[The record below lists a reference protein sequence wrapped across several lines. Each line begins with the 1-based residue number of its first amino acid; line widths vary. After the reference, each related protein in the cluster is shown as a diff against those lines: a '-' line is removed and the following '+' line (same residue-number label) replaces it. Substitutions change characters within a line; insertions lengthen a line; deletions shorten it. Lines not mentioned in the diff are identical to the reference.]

1 MSQTFSPA
9 DPPVPGL
16 TTAAAVAE
24 RARSGSNA
32 LPERRPV
39 PAWKRLVAQFR
50 SPLVLVLL
58 VALALDL
65 ALWFGEGGAGVPLE
79 AIAIAVIL
87 VANAALGVWQEAK
100 GEGALAKLR
109 QLTAPMVWA
118 FRDGAL
124 VRLPAVDLVPGD
136 AIRLEAGDRVPA
148 DARLTDARDLAL
160 DESTLTGESLPVS
173 RRAGD
178 EVSSGTLV
186 VRGLATAV
194 VTRTGAASAM
204 GRLATLLGEVVQEPT
219 PLERRLEVFGRRV
232 ARWVIGIAATLA
244 VVGVAVEGIDRA
256 GAVVLFAVAVAVA
269 AVPEGLPAILTA
281 TLALGVERMARR
293 KAVVRRLSAV
303 EALGSVTVVAT
314 DKTGTLTENRMV
326 VRDLVA
332 EDEAAAL
339 VAMAVANDADHRSG
353 AGDPVDLALFDA
365 VRTRGGDPDRLRAD
379 RPRQGAV
386 PFDSDAKF
394 MSVTVEEGGRPI
406 TYLKGAP
413 EVLVG
418 RAGLPPAELA
428 EWETRTRGL
437 AEAGLRVLALA
448 REGSDGLELL
458 GLVSLWDPPRAE
470 VGASVASARAA
481 GVRVVMIT
489 GDHPATAATVAR
501 AVGIESAPLLTGADL
516 DTMAPGELERRVG
529 GVAVFARVSPE
540 HKLRIV
546 AALQAA
552 GEVVA
557 VTGDGVNDAPALKR
571 SDVGIAMGQRGSDVS
586 REAADLVLLDD
597 NFATIVAAIEEGR
610 SIYENIQKFIRFL
623 FSTNLSE
630 LLVVSLGALAA
641 FFLNIRATDGSLLLP
656 LTAAQLLWIN
666 LITDG
671 APALALGFDRNPGVM
686 RRPPRDPREPLLD
699 RRSLAFIGWSGLLK
713 AGVAL
718 GLLWALPR
726 FLDQSL
732 EVSRTAGFVF
742 MAAGQLVF
750 AYPAR
755 RTELDPPTNPG
766 LHLAVVAGFLLQA
779 LTVTVAPLMTAFDTT
794 GLTTVAAV
802 AAGVAVVAAWAAAEG
817 VGRLIHG
824 R

>member
-1 MSQTFSPA
+1 MSPTSSPA
-9 DPPVPGL
+9 SPVDLGL
-16 TTAAAVAE
+16 TTAAADAE
-24 RARSGSNA
+24 RVRAGPNA

-39 PAWKRLVAQFR
+39 PTWRRLLAQFR

-58 VALALDL
+58 VALGLDL
-65 ALWFGEGGAGVPLE
+65 ALWFGEGGTGVPLE

-87 VANAALGVWQEAK
+87 VANAGLGVWQEAK

-118 FRDGAL
+118 FRDGVL
-124 VRLPAVDLVPGD
+124 VRLPAVELVPGD

-148 DARLTDARDLAL
+148 DARLAEARDLAL

-173 RRAGD
+173 RRAAD

-194 VTRTGAASAM
+194 VTRTGSGSAM

-232 ARWVIGIAATLA
+232 ARWVIGIAAILA
-244 VVGVAVEGIDRA
+244 VVGIAVEGLDRA
-256 GAVVLFAVAVAVA
+256 GAVLLFAVAVAVA

-332 EDEAAAL
+332 EDEGAAL

-353 AGDPVDLALFDA
+353 AGDPVDLALIDA
-365 VRTRGGDPDRLRAD
+365 VRARGRDPERLRAE
-379 RPRQGAV
+379 RPRHGAV

-394 MSVTVEEGGRPI
+394 MSVTVAEGGRRI

-413 EVLVG
+413 EVLIG
-418 RAGLPPAELA
+418 RIGLSVAEVA
-428 EWETRTRGL
+428 EWEARVRGM
-437 AEAGLRVLALA
+437 AAAGLRVLALA
-448 REGSDGLELL
+448 REGNDGLELL

-470 VGASVASARAA
+470 VGAAVASARAA

-489 GDHPATAATVAR
+489 GDHPATAATVAE
-501 AVGIESAPLLTGADL
+501 AVGIESSPLLTGPEL
-516 DTMAPGELERRVG
+516 DAMAPGDLERRVG
-529 GVAVFARVSPE
+529 GVAVFARVTPE

-546 AALQAA
+546 SALQAN

-557 VTGDGVNDAPALKR
+557 VTGDGVKDAPALKR
-571 SDVGIAMGQRGSDVS
+571 ADVGIAMGQRGSDVS

-630 LLVVSLGALAA
+630 LLVVTLGALAA
-641 FFLNIRATDGSLLLP
+641 FLLDIRDAAGSLLLP

-718 GLLWALPR
+718 GLIWALPN
-726 FLDQSL
+726 LLGQTL
-732 EVSRTAGFVF
+732 EVSRTAGFMF

-766 LHLAVVAGFLLQA
+766 LHVAVVAGFLLQG
-779 LTVTVAPLMTAFDTT
+779 LTVLVAPLMAAFDTT
-794 GLTTVAAV
+794 SMTGASALAT
-802 AAGVAVVAAWAAAEG
+802 GVAVVVAWAAAEG